1 MQDFREDEK
10 KNHYRIMLVEDDT
23 TITRVLKRQL
33 ERWGYEV
40 FDTVDFDRVMENF
53 AKWKPDLVLM
63 DLTLPF
69 FNGYYWCTEIRKISR
84 VPVLFLSSA
93 SDDMNLIM
101 AINMGADDFI
111 AKPFKFE
118 VVLAKIQAII
128 RRTYDFGRDLNTL
141 NCRGVTLNLGDG
153 VVSFGEEKMEL
164 SRNEYK
170 ILEIL
175 MKKKG
180 NVVPREDL
188 IQALWDTE
196 EFIDENTLT
205 VNVARLRQRLKQIGV
220 EDLIST
226 RKGVGYLIMEP

>member
-1 MQDFREDEK
+1 MK
-10 KNHYRIMLVEDDT
+10 YRIFIVEDDE
-23 TITRVLKRQL
+23 TIANLLKKHL
-33 ERWGYEV
+33 SSWGYEV
-40 FDTVDFDRVMENF
+40 FLAEDFSNVLQEF
-53 AKWKPDLVLM
+53 AGKDPQLVLL
-63 DLTLPF
+63 DLKLPF
-69 FNGYYWCTEIRKISR
+69 YNGFHWCEEIRKVSQ
-84 VPVLFLSSA
+84 VPVIFISSA
-93 SDDMNLIM
+93 ADNMNMVM
-101 AINMGADDFI
+101 AMSRGADDFI

-153 VVSFGEEKMEL
+153 VVSFGEEKLEL

-220 EDLIST
+220 EELIST
-226 RKGVGYLIMEP
+226 RKGVGYLIMES

>member
-1 MQDFREDEK
+1 M
-10 KNHYRIMLVEDDT
+10 
-23 TITRVLKRQL
+23 
-33 ERWGYEV
+33 
-40 FDTVDFDRVMENF
+40 
-53 AKWKPDLVLM
+53 
-63 DLTLPF
+63 
-69 FNGYYWCTEIRKISR
+69 
-84 VPVLFLSSA
+84 
-93 SDDMNLIM
+93 
-101 AINMGADDFI
+101 
-111 AKPFKFE
+111 
-118 VVLAKIQAII
+118 
-128 RRTYDFGRDLNTL
+128 

-226 RKGVGYLIMEP
+226 RKGVGYLIYERTV

>member
-1 MQDFREDEK
+1 M
-10 KNHYRIMLVEDDT
+10 
-23 TITRVLKRQL
+23 
-33 ERWGYEV
+33 
-40 FDTVDFDRVMENF
+40 
-53 AKWKPDLVLM
+53 
-63 DLTLPF
+63 
-69 FNGYYWCTEIRKISR
+69 
-84 VPVLFLSSA
+84 
-93 SDDMNLIM
+93 
-101 AINMGADDFI
+101 
-111 AKPFKFE
+111 
-118 VVLAKIQAII
+118 
-128 RRTYDFGRDLNTL
+128 

-153 VVSFGEEKMEL
+153 VVSVGEEKLEL

-220 EDLIST
+220 EELIST
-226 RKGVGYLIMEP
+226 RKGVGYLIMES

>member
-1 MQDFREDEK
+1 MAFSG
-10 KNHYRIMLVEDDT
+10 HSSH
-23 TITRVLKRQL
+23 
-33 ERWGYEV
+33 
-40 FDTVDFDRVMENF
+40 F
-53 AKWKPDLVLM
+53 ACP
-63 DLTLPF
+63 
-69 FNGYYWCTEIRKISR
+69 
-84 VPVLFLSSA
+84 
-93 SDDMNLIM
+93 
-101 AINMGADDFI
+101 
-111 AKPFKFE
+111 
-118 VVLAKIQAII
+118 
-128 RRTYDFGRDLNTL
+128 
-141 NCRGVTLNLGDG
+141 LGTHT
-153 VVSFGEEKMEL
+153 VVSFGEEKLEL

>member
-1 MQDFREDEK
+1 
-10 KNHYRIMLVEDDT
+10 
-23 TITRVLKRQL
+23 
-33 ERWGYEV
+33 
-40 FDTVDFDRVMENF
+40 
-53 AKWKPDLVLM
+53 
-63 DLTLPF
+63 
-69 FNGYYWCTEIRKISR
+69 
-84 VPVLFLSSA
+84 
-93 SDDMNLIM
+93 MNLIM

-141 NCRGVTLNLGDG
+141 NCQGVTLNLGDG
-153 VVSFGEEKMEL
+153 VVSFGEEKLEL

-175 MKKKG
+175 MRKKG

-220 EDLIST
+220 EELIST
-226 RKGVGYLIMEP
+226 RKGVGYLIYERTV